1 MQHQSPKQLASC
13 QSRLR
18 KPTPLVDLSRPLS
31 ALLSRLRAH
40 QVTSQ
45 MAKNS
50 RMHCLY
56 EHLSCREYLLG
67 PSTMAYRNIVPL
79 SVCSRPRGL
88 MMTRPMAGQ
97 MVCAHMQGRKPM
109 GSTGGTLSGSTGMR
123 KRLCM
128 RQSVLLAP
136 AASPAAE
143 AAASAKGFT
152 QVQTAHSFIQKLY
165 MCSIV
170 QVLKESIVL
179 CSPKLACD

>member
-1 MQHQSPKQLASC
+1 
-13 QSRLR
+13 
-18 KPTPLVDLSRPLS
+18 
-31 ALLSRLRAH
+31 
-40 QVTSQ
+40 
-45 MAKNS
+45 
-50 RMHCLY
+50 
-56 EHLSCREYLLG
+56 
-67 PSTMAYRNIVPL
+67 
-79 SVCSRPRGL
+79 
-88 MMTRPMAGQ
+88 MTRPMAGQ